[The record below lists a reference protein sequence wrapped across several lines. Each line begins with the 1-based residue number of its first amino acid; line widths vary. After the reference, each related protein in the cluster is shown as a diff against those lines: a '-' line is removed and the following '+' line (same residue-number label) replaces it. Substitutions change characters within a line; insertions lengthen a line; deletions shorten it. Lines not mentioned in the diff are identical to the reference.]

1 MDLASFPLVEI
12 GAIANAQNA
21 WVALLL
27 RAAGE
32 SLDEAALHALFATPD
47 LLMASAPLDCVV
59 LLDSAAVLTPAVLD
73 LLPARRVVLALRA
86 QGLAREEG
94 AGQLAQAQARGYRI
108 LLDGALPDGAARQ
121 PMLRGVAW
129 NDGAGTGAG
138 ADTARRPAPGA
149 LPVLFGPHLAYGVDT
164 MEAFHACE
172 NAGFAWFA
180 GDYALDTG
188 AEQDSGDG
196 SSRKRLLTL
205 LSLLARDADSYELEV
220 QLKQD
225 PALSYHLLKLVNS
238 AAFAAGAAVTT
249 FQQAIQ
255 RIGRRQLQRW
265 LQLLLYARRQPDGAP
280 SLLLPLAA
288 LRGAALEEMCRRDG
302 GNRERQDL
310 AFMAGVFSLL
320 DRLLRMPMADIVRDL
335 HLPEEVEAALLRRD
349 GLLGRRLRLAEQGM
363 RDAAALAALL
373 GGAGID
379 AAVWWQVRLQ
389 ACHWALQVARN
400 V

>member
-32 SLDEAALHALFATPD
+32 PFDEAALQALFATPD

-86 QGLAREEG
+86 QGLAPDEG
-94 AGQLAQAQARGYRI
+94 AAQLAQAQARGYRI

-129 NDGAGTGAG
+129 NDA
-138 ADTARRPAPGA
+138 ADTDAARRPAPGA
-149 LPVLFGPHLAYGVDT
+149 LPVLFGPHLAYGVDS
-164 MEAFHACE
+164 MAAFYACE

-188 AEQDSGDG
+188 AEQEQGDG

-205 LSLLARDADSYELEV
+205 LALLARDADSHELEN

-238 AAFAAGAAVTT
+238 AAFAGGAAVTT

-280 SLLLPLAA
+280 NLLLPLAA

-302 GNRERQDL
+302 GDRDRQDL

-320 DRLLRMPMADIVRDL
+320 DRLLRMPMAEIVRDL
-335 HLPEEVEAALLRRD
+335 RLPDEVEAALLRRE
-349 GLLGRRLRLAEQGM
+349 GLLGRRLRLAEEGVL
-363 RDAAALAALL
+363 DAAALAALL
-373 GGAGID
+373 DGAGID
-379 AAVWWQVRLQ
+379 AAAWWQVRLQ